1 MDRAQA
7 LQRIAQLVGPQGWI
21 TEPAAMQPYLQ
32 EQRGLYRSQVEAV
45 VRPTDTAQ
53 VAEVVRYCQAARIAL
68 IPQGGNTGLCGG
80 AASSRGDELIL
91 NLGRMNR
98 IRALDP
104 QSNTMTVEA
113 GCILAQVQQAAQQA
127 GRLFPLSLAAEGSCQ
142 IGGNLATNA
151 GGNSV
156 LRYGS
161 ARDLVLGLEVVL
173 ADGRIWNGLSKLRKD
188 NTGYD
193 LKQLFLGSEGT
204 LGIITAA
211 VLKLFAQPRAQSV
224 AWLAVPD
231 VTAAVGVLQDLRDE
245 AGDELV
251 SCELI
256 SATALALVLE
266 HMPGSRPPLEQPHP
280 WHVLIEL
287 ASARREAHL
296 QEQLTDL
303 LQRQLAQGL
312 IASAVVAS
320 NQAQAD
326 ALWRLRDSIP
336 EAQRR
341 AGASIKYDVS
351 VPIANVPVLIKRAT
365 RLVLAQDPQVRVCPF
380 GHLGDGNIHL
390 NLSQPV
396 GADPA
401 AFLAQWPTYNRLIHD
416 LVMTLEGSI
425 SAEHGIGQLK
435 REELL
440 RYESPVAIDLMR
452 TLKRALDPHD
462 LLNPGKVIP

>member
-7 LQRIAQLVGPQGWI
+7 LQRIAQLVGPPGWI

-32 EQRGLYRSQVEAV
+32 EQRGLYQSQVEAV
-45 VRPTDTAQ
+45 VRPADTAQ
-53 VAEVVRYCQAARIAL
+53 VAEVVRCCQAARIAV

-80 AASSRGDELIL
+80 AASVRGDELIL
-91 NLGRMNR
+91 SLGRMNR
-98 IRALDP
+98 IRAIDLHSD
-104 QSNTMTVEA
+104 TMTVEA

-156 LRYGS
+156 LRYGN

-211 VLKLFAQPRAQSV
+211 VLKLFAQPREQAV
-224 AWLAVPD
+224 AWIAVPD
-231 VTAAVGVLQDLRDE
+231 VAAAVGVLQDLRDA
-245 AGDELV
+245 AGDELI

-266 HMPGSRPPLEQPHP
+266 HIPGSRPPLEATHP

-287 ASARREAHL
+287 ASARRQARL
-296 QEQLTDL
+296 QAQLTDI
-303 LQRQLAQGL
+303 LQRQSEQGL
-312 IASAVVAS
+312 IIDAVLAG

-341 AGASIKYDVS
+341 AGASIKHDVS
-351 VPIANVPVLIKRAT
+351 VPIANVPVLIEQAT
-365 RLVLAQDPQVRVCPF
+365 RLVLGQDPQVRVCPF
-380 GHLGDGNIHL
+380 GHLGDGNIHF
-390 NLSQPV
+390 NLSQPP
-396 GADPA
+396 GAVPR
-401 AFLAQWPTYNRLIHD
+401 AFLAQWPAYNRLIHD

-440 RYESPVAIDLMR
+440 RYEPPVAIDLMR
-452 TLKRALDPHD
+452 TLKRALDPQD

>member
-7 LQRIAQLVGPQGWI
+7 LQRIARLVGPQGWI
-21 TEPAAMQPYLQ
+21 TEPAVMQPYLQ
-32 EQRGLYRSQVEAV
+32 EQRGLYQSRVEAV
-45 VRPTDTAQ
+45 VRPADTAQ

-113 GCILAQVQQAAQQA
+113 GCILAQVQQAAQQT

-211 VLKLFAQPRAQSV
+211 VLKLFAQPRAQAV

-231 VTAAVGVLQDLRDE
+231 VATAVGVLQDLRDE

-256 SATALALVLE
+256 SAAALALVLE
-266 HMPGSRPPLEQPHP
+266 HIPGSRPPLEQPHP

-287 ASARREAHL
+287 ASVRREARL
-296 QEQLTDL
+296 QEQLTGI
-303 LQRQLAQGL
+303 LQRQSKQGL
-312 IASAVVAS
+312 IASAVLAS
-320 NQAQAD
+320 NQTQAD

-341 AGASIKYDVS
+341 AGASIKHDVS
-351 VPIANVPVLIKRAT
+351 VPIANVPELIERAT

-401 AFLAQWPTYNRLIHD
+401 AFLAQWPAYNRLIHD

-452 TLKRALDPHD
+452 ILKRALDPQD

>member
-7 LQRIAQLVGPQGWI
+7 LQRIAQLVGPSGWI
-21 TEPAAMQPYLQ
+21 TEPAAMQSYLQ

-45 VRPTDTAQ
+45 VRPADTAQ

-211 VLKLFAQPRAQSV
+211 VLKLFAQPRAQAV

-231 VTAAVGVLQDLRDE
+231 VTAAVDVLQDLRDE

-266 HMPGSRPPLEQPHP
+266 HIPGSRPPLEQPHP

-296 QEQLTDL
+296 QAQLTDI
-303 LQRQLAQGL
+303 LQRQSEQGL
-312 IASAVVAS
+312 IADAMLAG
-320 NQAQAD
+320 NQMQAD
-326 ALWRLRDSIP
+326 ALWRLRDSVP

-341 AGASIKYDVS
+341 AGASIKHDVS
-351 VPIANVPVLIKRAT
+351 VPIANVSELIEQAT

-390 NLSQPV
+390 NLSQPF

-401 AFLAQWPTYNRLIHD
+401 AFLAQWPVYNRLIHD
-416 LVMTLEGSI
+416 LVMTLDGSI

-452 TLKRALDPHD
+452 TLKRALDPQD

>member
-1 MDRAQA
+1 
-7 LQRIAQLVGPQGWI
+7 
-21 TEPAAMQPYLQ
+21 
-32 EQRGLYRSQVEAV
+32 
-45 VRPTDTAQ
+45 
-53 VAEVVRYCQAARIAL
+53 
-68 IPQGGNTGLCGG
+68 
-80 AASSRGDELIL
+80 
-91 NLGRMNR
+91 
-98 IRALDP
+98 
-104 QSNTMTVEA
+104 
-113 GCILAQVQQAAQQA
+113 
-127 GRLFPLSLAAEGSCQ
+127 
-142 IGGNLATNA
+142 
-151 GGNSV
+151 
-156 LRYGS
+156 
-161 ARDLVLGLEVVL
+161 
-173 ADGRIWNGLSKLRKD
+173 LSKLRKD

-211 VLKLFAQPRAQSV
+211 VLKLFAQPREQAV
-224 AWLAVPD
+224 AWVAVPD
-231 VTAAVGVLQDLRDE
+231 VAAAVGVLQGLRDE

-266 HMPGSRPPLEQPHP
+266 HIPGSRPPLASPHP

-287 ASARREAHL
+287 TSARREARL
-296 QEQLTDL
+296 QAQLADI
-303 LQRQLAQGL
+303 LQRQSEQGL
-312 IASAVVAS
+312 IVDAVLAG

-341 AGASIKYDVS
+341 AGASIKHDVA
-351 VPIANVPVLIKRAT
+351 VPIANVPALIEQAT
-365 RLVLAQDPQVRVCPF
+365 RLVLAQDPRVRVCPF

-390 NLSQPV
+390 NLSQSI
-396 GADPA
+396 GADPH
-401 AFLAQWPTYNRLIHD
+401 AFLAQWPAYNRLIHD